1 MSETSNPTEPATPE
15 PTEGG
20 KTFTQADVDRI
31 LSERLGREKEKLEKK
46 YEGFDQIKAKASE
59 FDKLTESTKSEIQKA
74 TEAAQVAASERDTFR
89 SEAEKLKTTLQRQK
103 ICAAKGLD
111 PDLWDRV
118 IGDTEEEITADVE
131 RLVEKFAPAPRRN
144 GALRSGASAA
154 EGGNEK
160 QRAALALRGVR
171 RD

>member
-1 MSETSNPTEPATPE
+1 MPEPENTQEQQETEPSATE
-15 PTEGG
+15 DLGDAG
-20 KTFTQADVDRI
+20 KKA
-31 LSERLGREKEKLEKK
+31 LAEERKARRELEKQLK
-46 YEGFDQIKAKASE
+46 EVGGTNAALQQRLKEFEDRDKTEIDKAY
-59 FDKLTESTKSEIQKA
+59 
-74 TEAAQVAASERDTFR
+74 EAAKTAATERDTFK

-118 IGDTEEEITADVE
+118 IGDTEEEISADVE

-144 GALRSGASAA
+144 GALRSGASAH